1 MAREKEYRVT
11 VETLDE
17 AYEYHVFA
25 SCEHDAIEEAENLAL
40 NDGMGAFRM
49 TWTTAECLA

>member
-17 AYEYHVFA
+17 CYEYHVFA
-25 SCEHDAIEEAENLAL
+25 TCKHDAIEEGEALAM

-49 TWTTAECLA
+49 TWSTAERLS